1 MNNGSKHYSLFFSK
15 LGGFHQDL
23 FIVPPSFLTK
33 KVLDEN
39 NTIKRE
45 NKMEKFES
53 TELMELVP
61 CELQKTLT
69 KKQTLLLGY
78 LIMLNGLEE
87 SKTNGTFYR
96 SNEDILEDLS
106 GEITKPTLISSIRRL
121 ETMNLIER
129 SSGYRTKEGKQA
141 STYKIIENNI
151 FKNQSNMNSEI
162 TLELVKVIRAMQEQI
177 NFQNKIIGKILLNQ
191 DLTHNLTHEN
201 PLNTEVSSDM
211 GKIQLNENLT
221 HNLTS
226 DTDIDKEID
235 INNNINKI
243 INNIKETSNNIN
255 NKLNK
260 IEERENIIN
269 NIQEKE
275 TEVEEKIE
283 EVKENELASTEFEN
297 EVEDNEEKINEYQVE
312 EEINVEPVTVEE
324 EIDDTNTLTDEQLEE
339 KLTNYFNENKDS
351 ISNETEYKEFETV
364 FNMVLQ
370 NFMNNDQITKE
381 QFNHAKF
388 FTVQPLLSQLRG
400 KVYTKNDEKSSVEP
414 QKEETLTTTQPIEE
428 NVSERQEMAL
438 NEKTETATPTE
449 ESLISVFEEMVE
461 EERAPKKSSY
471 KEGELDCEQALE
483 MLKPR
488 MYELYA
494 QATSL
499 AELNESYKKI
509 VDGLQKWLEEG
520 KINQVAFG
528 CIKSRTWQINN
539 DFSKKLY
546 NIPS

>member
-1 MNNGSKHYSLFFSK
+1 
-15 LGGFHQDL
+15 
-23 FIVPPSFLTK
+23 
-33 KVLDEN
+33 
-39 NTIKRE
+39 
-45 NKMEKFES
+45 MEKFET

-87 SKTNGTFYR
+87 SKTNGTFHR

-121 ETMNLIER
+121 ETLNLIER
-129 SSGYRTKEGKQA
+129 SSGYRTKDGKQA

-151 FKNQSNMNSEI
+151 FKNQSNMNGNEL

-191 DLTHNLTHEN
+191 DLTHNLTHQN
-201 PLNTEVSSDM
+201 PLNTEVSEDM
-211 GKIQLNENLT
+211 GKVQLNENLT
-221 HNLTS
+221 HNLTP

-255 NKLNK
+255 NKLNI

-297 EVEDNEEKINEYQVE
+297 EVEDNEEKINESQAEKENTVEPIEDE
-312 EEINVEPVTVEE
+312 EEV
-324 EIDDTNTLTDEQLEE
+324 DDTSPLTDEQLEE
-339 KLTNYFNENKDS
+339 KLINYFNEQKDT
-351 ISNETEYKEFETV
+351 ITNEHQLNEFETV

-370 NFMNNDQITKE
+370 NFLENEQITKE
-381 QFNHAKF
+381 QFSHAKL
-388 FTVQPLLSQLRG
+388 FTVQPLLSQLRR
-400 KVYTKNDEKSSVEP
+400 KVYTSTEEKSSVEP
-414 QKEETLTTTQPIEE
+414 SKEETLTTIQPIEE
-428 NVSERQEMAL
+428 NVTERQEMAL
-438 NEKTETATPTE
+438 NENEETATPAE
-449 ESLISVFEEMVE
+449 DGLVSIFDKMVE
-461 EERAPKKSSY
+461 EEKHSKKSNY
-471 KEGELDCEQALE
+471 KEGELDCEQALA

-499 AELNESYKKI
+499 AELNENYKKI

-528 CIKSRTWQINN
+528 CIKSRAWQINN
-539 DFSKKLY
+539 DFSKKIY
-546 NIPS
+546 GIN